1 MLPSKFEAGFE
12 RTVHASLSSHSFP
25 TILVGVMGKVYIVAF
40 RARQKD
46 HAPSKFIVFAEDM
59 NEAIETAWQ
68 HGGPDFHAYFDK
80 ATAQAEEITRRRPIA
95 RSPTQKPRAWSGLIL
110 PARFITKKTASFTA
124 RPNAVNSCPRT
135 KPRRRAIT
143 KRKTKPQQ
151 QQNQSQPTP
160 NKNSFSTM
168 VDNARRHC
176 LKLTKRARSQ
186 LIFLL

>member
-1 MLPSKFEAGFE
+1 VLPSKFEAGFE

-95 RSPTQKPRAWSGLIL
+95 RSPTQSRREWSGLIL
-110 PARFITKKTASFTA
+110 PARFITRKTASFTA
-124 RPNAVNSCPRT
+124 RRNGVNSCPRT
-135 KPRRRAIT
+135 RPRRGAIT
-143 KRKTKPQQ
+143 KRRTRLPQP
-151 QQNQSQPTP
+151 QNQSPP
-160 NKNSFSTM
+160 IPKNRF
-168 VDNARRHC
+168 
-176 LKLTKRARSQ
+176 LKHT
-186 LIFLL
+186 